1 MPHLKP
7 KELCPIHRRR
17 DCCGR
22 SEVHRY
28 RESKKPNYK
37 LVAPGVR
44 VYDDGHTERSP
55 AALKLLKDRMLMEGH
70 TCEACDDVFSDYAD
84 VELAHR
90 KSKGINGW
98 KRDDSVNN
106 LCLLHVGANRACG
119 SMDLETYLA
128 TKWKPEHCNPNF
140 SKENT

>member
-1 MPHLKP
+1 MPRLRA

-22 SEVHRY
+22 AEFHRY
-28 RESKKPNYK
+28 AQPKKPSYK
-37 LVAPGVR
+37 TVAPGVR
-44 VYDDGHTERSP
+44 LYPDGHVERSP
-55 AALKLLKDRMLMEGH
+55 AALKLIKDRWLMDGH
-70 TCEACDDVFSDYAD
+70 TCEACEDVFESYDD

-90 KSKGINGW
+90 RSKGMNGW
-98 KRDDSVNN
+98 KRDDSANN

-128 TKWKPEHCNPNF
+128 TKYKPEHCKPNF
-140 SKENT
+140 SKEKL